1 MLDPRQLQIF
11 IIAAETQNFSL
22 AAKKLN
28 LSQPSITQNIQSLES
43 QIGEQL
49 FTRSGNKVVL
59 TPSGE
64 ALLPLARQ
72 LISVNLRV
80 EELMDHMRDE
90 TFGNLLIACTTT
102 PGKYLLPMVLAN
114 FMQSYPWVKAACQ
127 VMPRG
132 QALHELENGL
142 VHFAFSSSSDELGR
156 DIEFRKFLTDPLVLI
171 VPKEHEWAKTGEI
184 DLSEFVGGRFITREE
199 TSGTYR
205 VLRSG
210 LAKKGINISDLQ
222 VGLTMGSSEGIAIAV
237 QQGVGVAF
245 VSRTLHYHVSMDK
258 VTEVKVRGLELAQD
272 IFFCRHRLQSNGK
285 AQNAFW
291 EYIQSISPI
300 QKISDL
306 TAKITTAASEA

>member
-11 IIAAETQNFSL
+11 IVAAETENFSL

-49 FTRSGNKVVL
+49 FQRSGNKVVL
-59 TPSGE
+59 TTSGE

-90 TFGNLLIACTTT
+90 TFGNLFIACTTT
-102 PGKYLLPMVLAN
+102 PGKYLLPVVLAN
-114 FMQSYPWVKAACQ
+114 FMQIYPWVKAACQ
-127 VMPRG
+127 VMPRN
-132 QALHELENGL
+132 QALGQLENGQ

-156 DIEFRKFLTDPLVLI
+156 DIEFIKFLTDPLVLI
-171 VPKEHEWAKTGEI
+171 APKGHEWARKGEI
-184 DLSEFVGGRFITREE
+184 DLAEFVTGRFITREE
-199 TSGTYR
+199 TAGTYR
-205 VLRSG
+205 VLRTG

-222 VGLTMGSSEGIAIAV
+222 IALTMGSSEGIAIAV
-237 QQGVGVAF
+237 QQGVGVAY
-245 VSRTLHYHVSMDK
+245 VSRTLHRHVSLDK
-258 VTEVKVRGLELAQD
+258 VAEVTVRGLEFAQD

-291 EYIQSISPI
+291 EYIQNINPI
-300 QKISDL
+300 LSDRDL
-306 TAKITTAASEA
+306 SVDLQLAGPEK